1 MDKVFV
7 KYNGKRPNRTVN
19 LRGGGKVSF
28 LLNRKILALDDYD
41 AMLLL
46 KSNVRLTPDTWEFS
60 VISIGSIDSGSS
72 NIKTETNERAE
83 LEVNEDS
90 REERDILFKKVDKKK
105 GGKR

>member
-1 MDKVFV
+1 MDKIFV

-28 LLNRKILALDDYD
+28 LLDRKILALDDYD

-60 VISIGSIDSGSS
+60 VVAVGSLDSNTGMVH
-72 NIKTETNERAE
+72 TETNERAE
-83 LEVNEDS
+83 QEANEDVDYDF
-90 REERDILFKKVDKKK
+90 EKKSKKK
-105 GGKR
+105 GGKK